1 MVHPSITTAVHLRTA
16 IRIEP
21 ILYHT
26 VVLDGKI
33 RHRLFVQSCESHLAR
48 DPAFCSKHIK
58 VLRLEGRTSYA
69 TIRKLLT
76 YCTAVDVF
84 APWFFVVDVGDI
96 VYPIK
101 ALGSMSVRRLSLLTR
116 LSISIEAIPPT
127 VTHLELSYTKFSSC
141 GWTEWGELFRRCPH
155 LTHVHFRAYWKP
167 VDLDGYSICHFE
179 SNVSLFQKVLNA
191 APPAFKA
198 LIGEVVMS
206 RNDDDVR
213 WEGAEDVARNIM
225 STVTDKR
232 FVLILPHYHFAH
244 TKGIVCSASTR
255 HLARDW
261 GYRRSG
267 DLDAFE
273 MADRHLAALE
283 N

>member
-1 MVHPSITTAVHLRTA
+1 MNRRHRRLPLISAHRPPSFRSVTVLLHRDTAPLVRDCHP
-16 IRIEP
+16 
-21 ILYHT
+21 YHT

-33 RHRLFVQSCESHLAR
+33 RHRLFVQSCESHSLGIRFLLKAYQSPSPR
-48 DPAFCSKHIK
+48 RTHIICHHPK
-58 VLRLEGRTSYA
+58 TPDVLHR
-69 TIRKLLT
+69 
-76 YCTAVDVF
+76 VDVF

-191 APPAFKA
+191 PRQP
-198 LIGEVVMS
+198 S
-206 RNDDDVR
+206 RRSLVRCDVSHDDDVR

-232 FVLILPHYHFAH
+232 F
-244 TKGIVCSASTR
+244 
-255 HLARDW
+255 
-261 GYRRSG
+261 
-267 DLDAFE
+267 
-273 MADRHLAALE
+273 
-283 N
+283 